1 MELKLA
7 DPLFCDRKNE
17 VRTIFDE
24 EQFCSIE
31 WWPNWLGIAVLA
43 VNRRHAWQMSQ
54 ILYKLKRH
62 QTPHKMNKYTW
73 LGISLFLTCTFG
85 RKQTYHPNVG
95 KRQYI
100 ETKLVNPRI
109 SPSDVNSR
117 RVKRSPAS
125 GYSERVIEQEDGDID
140 IEIDTNQITVHTAD
154 HQLSINL
161 LGRLFVCLVRDGLRW
176 IIEIQ
181 ILLTRWWCPKSSLF
195 QL

>member
-1 MELKLA
+1 
-7 DPLFCDRKNE
+7 
-17 VRTIFDE
+17 
-24 EQFCSIE
+24 
-31 WWPNWLGIAVLA
+31 
-43 VNRRHAWQMSQ
+43 
-54 ILYKLKRH
+54 
-62 QTPHKMNKYTW
+62 MNKYTW
-73 LGISLFLTCTFG
+73 LGISLFLTCTVG

-109 SPSDVNSR
+109 SPTDVNSR

-161 LGRLFVCLVRDGLRW
+161 LGRLFVWSGMDSD
-176 IIEIQ
+176 E
-181 ILLTRWWCPKSSLF
+181 LLQFKSC
-195 QL
+195 